1 MMMKAIAAA
10 ITLACSSAYGLTVQ
24 VLNVP
29 GEGATA
35 TSLNDKGQVI
45 GTYLPDFG
53 FLWQN
58 GTVTTLFDI
67 LPYDINNHGIIAG
80 QRPSPNLGPLIK
92 NLNTGVT
99 TPILGPQCV
108 NQYGAAVGIS
118 DSGFVAG
125 STCGQAWRYHI
136 GGNLQLIGCPFPRGE
151 CRGGAT
157 TVNDNGVV
165 GGWFN
170 FNSANFDH
178 AFYYNGSPFLL
189 NRASAQV
196 VFSVN
201 NNGVM
206 AGRGVNEPFIFNGIQ
221 FLDVT
226 LPKGLTGGYF
236 VSINDAGVAV
246 GAATIIG
253 TNETRGI
260 IYQNGVVTILGEQ
273 IIAANEIN
281 NLGQIAGTAVIGGQQ
296 KAVLILP

>member
-1 MMMKAIAAA
+1 MMKAIAAV

-29 GEGATA
+29 GEGAA
-35 TSLNDKGQVI
+35 AHALNDKGQVV

-58 GTVTTLFDI
+58 GTVTLLFDI
-67 LPYDINNHGIIAG
+67 LPYDINNEGIIAG

-92 NLNTGVT
+92 NLNSGVT
-99 TPILGPQCV
+99 TPIPVPSCV
-108 NQYGAAVGIS
+108 NLYGAAVAIS
-118 DSGFVAG
+118 DSGFVVG
-125 STCGQAWRYHI
+125 STCGQAWRYQI
-136 GGNLQLIGCPFPRGE
+136 GGGLQLIGCPFPRGE
-151 CRGGAT
+151 CRAGASA
-157 TVNDNGVV
+157 VNDSGVV

-170 FNSANFDH
+170 YNNANFNY
-178 AFYYNGSPFLL
+178 AFYYNGFPFLL
-189 NRASAQV
+189 NRQIAQSV
-196 VFSVN
+196 LSVN

-206 AGRGVNEPFIFNGIQ
+206 AGGGVNEPFIFNGMQ

-236 VSINDAGVAV
+236 RSINDDGVAV
-246 GAATIIG
+246 GTATIIG

-273 IIAANEIN
+273 IIAANRIN
-281 NLGQIAGTAVIGGQQ
+281 NSGQIAGTAVIGGQQ
-296 KAVLILP
+296 KAVLISP

>member
-1 MMMKAIAAA
+1 MKTLAAV
-10 ITLACSSAYGLTVQ
+10 ITLVCSSAYALTVQ
-24 VLNVP
+24 DLNIP
-29 GEGATA
+29 GEGAA
-35 TSLNDKGQVI
+35 ALALNDKGQVI

-58 GTVTTLFDI
+58 GTVTLLFDI
-67 LPYDINNHGIIAG
+67 LPYDINNEGIIAG

-99 TPILGPQCV
+99 TPIPVPTCV
-108 NQYGAAVGIS
+108 NLYGAAVAIS
-118 DSGFVAG
+118 DSGFAAG
-125 STCGQAWRYHI
+125 STCGQAWRYQI
-136 GGNLQLIGCPFPRGE
+136 GGGTLQLIGCPFPRGE
-151 CRGGAT
+151 CRAGASA
-157 TVNDNGVV
+157 VNDNGVV
-165 GGWFN
+165 GGYFN
-170 FNSANFDH
+170 YNNANFDY

-189 NRASAQV
+189 NSAIARSV
-196 VFSVN
+196 LSVN

-206 AGRGVNEPFIFNGIQ
+206 AGLGVNGPFIFNGMQ

-236 VSINDAGVAV
+236 RSINDAGVAV
-246 GAATIIG
+246 GRATIIG

-273 IIAANEIN
+273 IIAANQIN
-281 NLGQIAGTAVIGGQQ
+281 NSGQIAGTAVIKGQQ